1 MSDVAERDAYG
12 ALTEPTTLTI
22 QRLLPGPIERVWAC
36 LTESELR
43 RRWLASGTMELRV
56 GAEFELVWRNDE
68 LTTPPGTRPPGFG
81 AEHRMTS
88 RITACEPP
96 QRLGYTFG
104 GAGEVLFELEP
115 VGAKVLLTLTH
126 RRLPD
131 RATTLKVS
139 AGWHM
144 HLDILAAREGGAEP
158 APFWDGW
165 ARLQA
170 EYAARL
176 PG

>member
-1 MSDVAERDAYG
+1 MTDAVTLDAYG

-22 QRLLPGPIERVWAC
+22 QRLLPGPIERVWAY
-36 LTESELR
+36 LTDSDLR
-43 RRWLASGTMELRV
+43 RRWLAAGTMELEV

-68 LTTPPGTRPPGFG
+68 LTTPPGTRPPEFA

-88 RITACEPP
+88 RITEVDAPH
-96 QRLGYTFG
+96 RLAFTFG
-104 GAGEVLFELEP
+104 QAGHVAFELKP
-115 VGAKVLLTLTH
+115 VGNKVLLTLVH

-131 RATTLKVS
+131 RATMLKVS

-144 HLDILAAREGGAEP
+144 HLDVLAARADGVEP

-165 ARLQA
+165 SRLQA
-170 EYAARL
+170 EYDARL